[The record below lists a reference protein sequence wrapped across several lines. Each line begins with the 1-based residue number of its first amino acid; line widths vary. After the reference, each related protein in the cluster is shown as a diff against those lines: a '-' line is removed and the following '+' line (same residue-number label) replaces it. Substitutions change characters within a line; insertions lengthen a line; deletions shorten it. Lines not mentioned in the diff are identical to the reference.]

1 MRRLQFVTTVLCR
14 RDVPCRWDG
23 AIFVAV
29 TAPSALE
36 LRKRVSLKASYR
48 HPVLFFWLSNRRILM
63 NAETTVGAVRKAS
76 GWSMLWGILM
86 FICGILAISLPL
98 ASSIGI
104 VIVLAWLI
112 LFAGI
117 SHLIFAFQSHS
128 VGGFLWQVLLAVVYG
143 IAGVYMLMN
152 PLLGVLSLT
161 LVLAVFLLFEG
172 ILEIALY
179 FGIRRVRY
187 SGWVLFDGI
196 ITLILGILIWRQW
209 PSSSVWVI
217 GSLVG
222 ISLIFSDISRFML
235 SLAVRDS
242 NATAA

>member
-1 MRRLQFVTTVLCR
+1 
-14 RDVPCRWDG
+14 
-23 AIFVAV
+23 
-29 TAPSALE
+29 
-36 LRKRVSLKASYR
+36 
-48 HPVLFFWLSNRRILM
+48 M
-63 NAETTVGAVRKAS
+63 NAETSVGAARKAS
-76 GWSMLWGILM
+76 GWSMVWGILM

-104 VIVLAWLI
+104 IILLAWLI

-117 SHLIFAFQSHS
+117 CHLIFAFQSHS

-143 IAGVYMLMN
+143 IAGIYILMN

-179 FGIRRVRY
+179 FGIRRVRHA
-187 SGWVLFDGI
+187 GWVLFDGI
-196 ITLILGILIWRQW
+196 VTLILGILIWSQW

-217 GSLVG
+217 GTLVG
-222 ISLIFSDISRFML
+222 ISLIFSGISRFML
-235 SLAVRDS
+235 SLAVRDIS
-242 NATAA
+242 PASA

>member
-1 MRRLQFVTTVLCR
+1 MPNFTKGESMDPET
-14 RDVPCRWDG
+14 
-23 AIFVAV
+23 AV
-29 TAPSALE
+29 GTAT
-36 LRKRVSLKASYR
+36 KA
-48 HPVLFFWLSNRRILM
+48 
-63 NAETTVGAVRKAS
+63 G

-86 FICGILAISLPL
+86 FVCGILAISLPL
-98 ASSIGI
+98 TSSIGI

-117 SHLIFAFQSHS
+117 CHLIFAFQSHS

-143 IAGVYMLMN
+143 IAGIYMLMN

-179 FGIRRVRY
+179 FGIRRVRHA
-187 SGWVLFDGI
+187 GWVLFDGI
-196 ITLILGILIWRQW
+196 ITLILGIFIWAQW

-217 GSLVG
+217 GTLVG
-222 ISLIFSDISRFML
+222 ISLIFSGISRLML
-235 SLAVRDS
+235 SLAVRDIS
-242 NATAA
+242 PASA